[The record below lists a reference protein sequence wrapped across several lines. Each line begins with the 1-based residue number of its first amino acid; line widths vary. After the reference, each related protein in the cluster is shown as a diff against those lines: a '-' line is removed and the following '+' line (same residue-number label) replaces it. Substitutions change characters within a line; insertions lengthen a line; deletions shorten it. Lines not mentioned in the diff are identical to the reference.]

1 MAISMF
7 IEVLEKDNERQKMSN
22 RQLKVKC
29 ERLWQKIHL
38 KIDKIFIKQS
48 ISIFLQLSFSDLV
61 KFGPIFG
68 ILEKTLES
76 SLYCKGIKRVNP
88 KGNQP

>member
-1 MAISMF
+1 MAISML

-38 KIDKIFIKQS
+38 KSDKIFIKQS
-48 ISIFLQLSFSDLV
+48 IYIFLQLSFSDLV

-68 ILEKTLES
+68 YTGEDS
-76 SLYCKGIKRVNP
+76 
-88 KGNQP
+88 